1 MIHAAQL
8 IRKYNSGQTTPKA
21 HDGGV
26 KKGCCKVSYQA
37 RLEEFENVLPINEAE
52 KVRVSRLHNPIKS
65 VKNCIIFF
73 IKFLIHKKIIHY

>member
-8 IRKYNSGQTTPKA
+8 IRKYNSGQIRPKV

-26 KKGCCKVSYQA
+26 KNGCSNVSYQA

-52 KVRVSRLHNPIKS
+52 KVRASRLHSAIKS
-65 VKNCIIFF
+65 VKNCMIFF
-73 IKFLIHKKIIHY
+73 IKLLISKK